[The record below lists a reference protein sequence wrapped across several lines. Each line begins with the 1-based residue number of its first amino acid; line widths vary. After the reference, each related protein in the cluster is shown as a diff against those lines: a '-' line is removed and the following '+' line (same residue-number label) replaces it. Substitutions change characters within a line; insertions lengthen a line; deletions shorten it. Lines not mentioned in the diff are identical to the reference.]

1 MKLFASMLTTGII
14 ACGIWSLVILQP
26 AMAEAPPLTPVT
38 PTLQDIQPPIRS
50 IDNSQQYVR
59 GLTKSIL
66 LQSMPILWDEFN
78 QEVVLKNKLPNKLD
92 RIVVLYR
99 HINKDFTEAEVTIGH
114 LVQKSSLAND
124 AIELPPV
131 DNWVLLLS
139 QGEHSEAELTEAWK
153 QINYQ
158 KSVESLV
165 EIHYLNEQG
174 KPVSSQLSV
183 YYK

>member
-26 AMAEAPPLTPVT
+26 AMAETPPLKLVKPA
-38 PTLQDIQPPIRS
+38 LQDSQSPISAR
-50 IDNSQQYVR
+50 DNNPQYVR
-59 GLTKSIL
+59 GLTKTMS
-66 LQSMPILWDEFN
+66 LQSMPVFWSEFN

-99 HINKDFTEAEVTIGH
+99 HINKDFTEAEVTIGY
-114 LVQKSSLAND
+114 LVEKSSLAND

-139 QGEHSEAELTEAWK
+139 QGEHSEAELTDAWK